1 MKNLLLSAIA
11 LGVLSI
17 VGCDKD
23 DDHDH
28 DHNDITI
35 NILEPMQDEVITD
48 ASNVTI
54 HIMFEGTE
62 DLEEI
67 EIVLYAHENEE
78 MKIIDF
84 DNHTHAKTY
93 EFLEEVDLSSY
104 PAGTEFHLEIDV
116 CEDHDCT
123 EKVHKHLDFNLQ

>member
-1 MKNLLLSAIA
+1 MKNLLMAALA

-17 VGCDKD
+17 IGCDKD

-35 NILEPMQDEVITD
+35 DILEPMQDEVIAD
-48 ASNVTI
+48 ASDVHI
-54 HIMFEGTE
+54 HINFSATE
-62 DLEEI
+62 ELEEI
-67 EIVLYAHENEE
+67 EIVLYAHGEE
-78 MKIIDF
+78 EDKIIDF
-84 DNHTHAKTY
+84 DHHTHDKTY
-93 EFLEEVDLSSY
+93 EFKQDVDLSSY

-123 EKVHKHLDFNLQ
+123 EKVHKHLDFKLQ